1 MPYVP
6 NIRVKTAKDL
16 IADLEDA
23 NDAVMNEYVN
33 DDNDRFDLADAIKEH
48 FVKAAC
54 KKSHAKSDAAPYQ
67 QQAPAQ
73 SVNAQFKLG
82 LSDWLGHANI
92 MCCKS
97 VANAV

>member
-23 NDAVMNEYVN
+23 NDALMNEYVN

-48 FVKAAC
+48 FVYVLEI
-54 KKSHAKSDAAPYQ
+54 HADLRDL
-67 QQAPAQ
+67 
-73 SVNAQFKLG
+73 LG
-82 LSDWLGHANI
+82 LAPGAYPPLKA
-92 MCCKS
+92 M
-97 VANAV
+97 A